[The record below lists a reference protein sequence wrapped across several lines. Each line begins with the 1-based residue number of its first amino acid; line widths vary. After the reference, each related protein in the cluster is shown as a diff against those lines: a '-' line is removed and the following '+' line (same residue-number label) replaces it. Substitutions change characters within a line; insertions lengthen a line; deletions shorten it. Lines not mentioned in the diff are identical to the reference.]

1 MNNFKYKTE
10 NIKVKLNYIK
20 ENFNMLFNKSVA
32 KDYLEWMQNMAIRYL
47 NNPNMFYYKR
57 TGHLRMAR
65 EMGRALDHYDEEGRN
80 VIISESYGMVYVV
93 GCAENNIE
101 PIISEQEWLAQINYI
116 IETRSHVYYMNL
128 NDDK

>member
-10 NIKVKLNYIK
+10 NNKVKLHYIK

-32 KDYLEWMQNMAIRYL
+32 KDYLEWMQNMAIQYL

-57 TGHLRMAR
+57 KGHLRMAR

-116 IETRSHVYYMNL
+116 IETRSHVYYINL

>member
-116 IETRSHVYYMNL
+116 IETKSHVYYMNL